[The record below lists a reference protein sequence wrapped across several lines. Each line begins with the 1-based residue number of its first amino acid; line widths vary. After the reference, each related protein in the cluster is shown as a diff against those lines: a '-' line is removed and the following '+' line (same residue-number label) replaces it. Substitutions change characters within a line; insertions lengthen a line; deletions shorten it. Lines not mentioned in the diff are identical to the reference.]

1 MSDLLN
7 DDFRNWVNMKR
18 SQTQQRRLRKQP
30 KMRRM
35 DSALPMPRLRV
46 PKNARR
52 RRRRNQSRMR
62 APLASL
68 RQILFSARWL
78 SLGLLALSI
87 YALTLIGL
95 DENFYLT
102 AIPVDGVISVP
113 ATEVVQASHLAGSHI
128 FAADPG
134 AAAEEIMANVPGI
147 ISATVTLSWP
157 NQVQINVTEDSPIAI
172 WVEGS
177 NQFWVTRTGRL
188 IPARSQSLGLLMI
201 QSEIEIETATPE
213 TAVTVSTAAD
223 GEAGDGE
230 VVIETIMP
238 HTRFVSPEVLAG
250 ALQLKAL
257 RPNID
262 RLFFRPSGGLS
273 YQDGRGW
280 RVYFGSGTDMVQKLA
295 VYETIV
301 DELLANGLT
310 PQYVSVSNQEKPY
323 YLAQ

>member
-1 MSDLLN
+1 
-7 DDFRNWVNMKR
+7 MK
-18 SQTQQRRLRKQP
+18 QRENQPKRLRKQP

-35 DSALPMPRLRV
+35 DSAMPLPRLHV

-52 RRRRNQSRMR
+52 RRRRNQVRVR
-62 APLASL
+62 VPLASL
-68 RQILFSARWL
+68 RQILLSARWISLGVL
-78 SLGLLALSI
+78 SLAI
-87 YALTLIGL
+87 YAMSLIGL

-102 AIPVDGVISVP
+102 AIPVEGVISVP
-113 ATEVVQASHLAGSHI
+113 ATEVVQASNLAGSHI

-134 AAAEEIMANVPGI
+134 QAAQHIMENVPGI
-147 ISATVTLSWP
+147 ISATVTLNWP
-157 NQVQINVTEDSPIAI
+157 NQVHINVTEDSPIAI

-201 QSEIEIETATPE
+201 QSEVVVEAAGSE
-213 TAVTVSTAAD
+213 TAVATPTAD
-223 GEAGDGE
+223 TE
-230 VVIETIMP
+230 ETAVAAASPNM
-238 HTRFVSPEVLAG
+238 RFVPHDVLAG
-250 ALQLKAL
+250 ALLLKQL

-262 RLFFRPSGGLS
+262 RLYYRPSSGLS

-280 RVYFGSGTDMVQKLA
+280 RVYFGTGSDMTQKIV

-301 DELLANGLT
+301 EELLAQGLT

>member
-1 MSDLLN
+1 
-7 DDFRNWVNMKR
+7 
-18 SQTQQRRLRKQP
+18 
-30 KMRRM
+30 
-35 DSALPMPRLRV
+35 MPRLSV

-52 RRRRNQSRMR
+52 RRRRNQSPVRV
-62 APLASL
+62 PLTSL
-68 RQILFSARWL
+68 RQILLSARWL

-87 YALTLIGL
+87 YALTLIGM

-102 AIPVDGVISVP
+102 AIPVEGVISVP
-113 ATEVVQASHLAGSHI
+113 ATEVVQASNLAGSHI

-134 AAAEEIMANVPGI
+134 TAAQQIMDNVPGI
-147 ISATVTLSWP
+147 ISAQVTLNWP
-157 NQVQINVTEDSPIAI
+157 NQVQITVTEDSPIAI

-188 IPARSQSLGLLMI
+188 VPARSASLGLLMI
-201 QSEIEIETATPE
+201 QSEVEGVSAATAVTATP
-213 TAVTVSTAAD
+213 TADDQTEGEDAA
-223 GEAGDGE
+223 
-230 VVIETIMP
+230 VVVESAAANMRFLP
-238 HTRFVSPEVLAG
+238 HDVLAG
-250 ALQLKAL
+250 ALQLKQL

-262 RLFFRPSGGLS
+262 RLYYRPSSGLS

-280 RVYFGSGTDMVQKLA
+280 RVFFGTGTDMSQKLV

-301 DELLANGLT
+301 EDLLAQGLT

>member
-1 MSDLLN
+1 
-7 DDFRNWVNMKR
+7 MKR
-18 SQTQQRRLRKQP
+18 QETQPRRLRKQP

-35 DSALPMPRLRV
+35 DTAVTMPRLSV

-52 RRRRNQSRMR
+52 RRRRNQTRVVR
-62 APLASL
+62 APIASL
-68 RQILFSARWL
+68 RQILLSARWL
-78 SLGLLALSI
+78 SLGVLALSI
-87 YALTLIGL
+87 YALTLIGM

-102 AIPVDGVISVP
+102 AIPVEGVISVP
-113 ATEVVQASHLAGSHI
+113 ATEVVQASNLAGSHI

-134 AAAEEIMANVPGI
+134 TAAQQIMDNVPGI
-147 ISATVTLSWP
+147 ISAEVTLNWP

-188 IPARSQSLGLLMI
+188 VPARSASLGLLMI
-201 QSEIEIETATPE
+201 QSEVEGVAVATAVPATPTGDEAADAAE
-213 TAVTVSTAAD
+213 TAVAEPVSAN
-223 GEAGDGE
+223 
-230 VVIETIMP
+230 MRFLP
-238 HTRFVSPEVLAG
+238 HDVLAG
-250 ALQLKAL
+250 ALQLKQL

-262 RLFFRPSGGLS
+262 RLYYRPSSGLS

-280 RVYFGSGTDMVQKLA
+280 RVFFGTGTDMSQKLV

-301 DELLANGLT
+301 EELLAQGLT

>member
-1 MSDLLN
+1 
-7 DDFRNWVNMKR
+7 MKR
-18 SQTQQRRLRKQP
+18 RAKQPKRLRKQP

-35 DSALPMPRLRV
+35 DSAMPLPRLRV
-46 PKNARR
+46 PKRARR
-52 RRRRNQSRMR
+52 RRRRNRVRSRV
-62 APLASL
+62 PLATL
-68 RQILFSARWL
+68 RQILLSARWI

-102 AIPVDGVISVP
+102 SIPVEGVVSVP
-113 ATEVVQASHLAGSHI
+113 ATEVVQASNLAGSHV

-134 AAAEEIMANVPGI
+134 AAAQQIMDNTPGI
-147 ISATVTLSWP
+147 ISASVTLNWP

-177 NQFWVTRTGRL
+177 NQFWVTRNGRL
-188 IPARSQSLGLLMI
+188 IPARTESLGLLMI
-201 QSEIEIETATPE
+201 QSEVEIPAAPTPATGEE
-213 TAVTVSTAAD
+213 TAVPETVSAN
-223 GEAGDGE
+223 
-230 VVIETIMP
+230 M
-238 HTRFVSPEVLAG
+238 RFVPHDVLAG
-250 ALQLKAL
+250 ALLLKEL

-262 RLFFRPSGGLS
+262 RLYYRPGNGLS

-280 RVYFGSGTDMVQKLA
+280 RVYFGSGTDMTQKLV

-301 DELLANGLT
+301 DELLAQGLT

-323 YLAQ
+323 FLAQ

>member
-1 MSDLLN
+1 
-7 DDFRNWVNMKR
+7 MKR
-18 SQTQQRRLRKQP
+18 QETQPRRLRKQP

-35 DSALPMPRLRV
+35 DTAVTMPRLSV

-52 RRRRNQSRMR
+52 RRRRNQSPVRV
-62 APLASL
+62 PLTSL
-68 RQILFSARWL
+68 RQILLSARWL
-78 SLGLLALSI
+78 SLGLLAMSI
-87 YALTLIGL
+87 YALTLIGM

-102 AIPVDGVISVP
+102 AIPVEGVISVP
-113 ATEVVQASHLAGSHI
+113 ATEVVQASNLAGSHI

-134 AAAEEIMANVPGI
+134 AAAQQIMANVPGI
-147 ISATVTLSWP
+147 ISAEVTLNWP

-188 IPARSQSLGLLMI
+188 VPARSASLGLLMI
-201 QSEIEIETATPE
+201 QSEVEDVGVATAVTATP
-213 TAVTVSTAAD
+213 TADDQTEDEDAAVVVESATAN
-223 GEAGDGE
+223 
-230 VVIETIMP
+230 MRFLP
-238 HTRFVSPEVLAG
+238 HDVLAG
-250 ALQLKAL
+250 ALQLKQL

-262 RLFFRPSGGLS
+262 RLYYRPSSGLS

-280 RVYFGSGTDMVQKLA
+280 RVFFGTGTDMSQKLV

-301 DELLANGLT
+301 EELLAQGLI